1 LPDLSGDLKT
11 ADESA
16 NYNKMKTNS
25 TSNRL
30 KQNPG
35 VFPGAELSPAGF
47 FTLTGLSRFPGCVH
61 GFTRKIPDAGKLRVA
76 GQKPVFLEQVHGH
89 RIVAVEK
96 NAAGLCPEGITE
108 DKRVPGDGLI
118 TDLPGV
124 ILAIRVADC
133 LPVIFLAPEKGVVG
147 IAHAGWR
154 GTHARIVEKL
164 ITLGRERYRLTPE
177 DLWVGLGPAIGPCC
191 YPVGPEV
198 REAFRVDFSDADDY
212 INLAS
217 DGSLRLDLVQAN
229 QSQLRAAGVPADQIF
244 AISLCTFCRD
254 DHFYS
259 ARREGGKG
267 GRQVAFVSRVKKSAK
282 EMLR

>member
-1 LPDLSGDLKT
+1 MGIKL
-11 ADESA
+11 
-16 NYNKMKTNS
+16 
-25 TSNRL
+25 TSNES
-30 KQNPG
+30 KQSPEN
-35 VFPGAELSPAGF
+35 FPGAELSPAGF
-47 FTLTGLSRFPGCVH
+47 FILPGLSRFPGFVH
-61 GFTRKIPDAGKLRVA
+61 GFTRKVPDAGKLRVR
-76 GQKPVFLEQVHGH
+76 GKTPILLKQVHGN
-89 RIVAVEK
+89 RVIAVEMK
-96 NAAGLCPEGITE
+96 SAGLSPEGITK
-108 DKRVPGDGLI
+108 DKRVSGDGLI
-118 TDLPGV
+118 TDVPGV

-147 IAHAGWR
+147 VAHAGWR
-154 GTHARIVEKL
+154 GTRARIVEKL
-164 ITLGRERYRLTPE
+164 IALGRQRYRLAPE

-259 ARREGGKG
+259 ARREGGIG
-267 GRQVAFVSRVKKSAK
+267 GRQVAFVGRVKESVAVKK
-282 EMLR
+282 FL